1 MKKQSVSL
9 YPRALIGFVP
19 RSIGIL
25 LALLVFVAFPSSSA
39 LATQCEEVYFDETG
53 GLPFNMYVYLYCD
66 TSGSTIFVKYNNNY
80 FPSDPTHSGSTPTNG
95 TSIWAAPYFTVPPGG
110 RLYIKALCYK
120 AGLTDSAVTQ
130 YAAEN
135 Y

>member
-39 LATQCEEVYFDETG
+39 LAAQCEEVYFDETG
-53 GLPFNMYVYLYCD
+53 GLPFNIYV
-66 TSGSTIFVKYNNNY
+66 
-80 FPSDPTHSGSTPTNG
+80 
-95 TSIWAAPYFTVPPGG
+95 
-110 RLYIKALCYK
+110 
-120 AGLTDSAVTQ
+120 
-130 YAAEN
+130 
-135 Y
+135 